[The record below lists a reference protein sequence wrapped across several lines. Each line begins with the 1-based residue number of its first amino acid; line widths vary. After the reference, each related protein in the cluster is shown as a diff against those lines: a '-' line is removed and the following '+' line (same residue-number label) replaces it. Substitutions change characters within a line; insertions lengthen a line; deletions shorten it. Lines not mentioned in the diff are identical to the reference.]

1 MIKNIIVNIYHYQW
15 ICLKKKQIYIYK
27 KEVIYINNLV
37 IRNYLL
43 FILTL
48 TINLKDYP
56 SFLKILLKKYFKII
70 LNSIKEIKNP
80 KFSNIL
86 LDLLSGLFLEEYKSI
101 YFRKDKDKEL
111 EELYINKEME
121 LTKIYL
127 DTITSYQKEIYNKI
141 FYLLIY
147 DNIFNNYSN
156 KISRRKAYI

>member
-1 MIKNIIVNIYHYQW
+1 MDFS
-15 ICLKKKQIYIYK
+15 LKKINQIYFSKDKYK
-27 KEVIYINNLV
+27 K
-37 IRNYLL
+37 
-43 FILTL
+43 F
-48 TINLKDYP
+48 
-56 SFLKILLKKYFKII
+56 
-70 LNSIKEIKNP
+70 
-80 KFSNIL
+80 
-86 LDLLSGLFLEEYKSI
+86 
-101 YFRKDKDKEL
+101 

>member
-1 MIKNIIVNIYHYQW
+1 MDFS
-15 ICLKKKQIYIYK
+15 LKKINQIYFSKDKYK
-27 KEVIYINNLV
+27 K
-37 IRNYLL
+37 
-43 FILTL
+43 
-48 TINLKDYP
+48 
-56 SFLKILLKKYFKII
+56 
-70 LNSIKEIKNP
+70 
-80 KFSNIL
+80 
-86 LDLLSGLFLEEYKSI
+86 
-101 YFRKDKDKEL
+101 L